1 MMPGDRLLAL
11 RRRYVRDAD
20 ENSGEAFL
28 RAYQRFSGINRET
41 VFDVLLAASMAHVG
55 AGADL
60 ANIDPLLMKAVSET
74 NPGLSATR
82 FFELDGD
89 ALQGA
94 VNTAKG
100 KYFEYLVAER
110 LNRGEQVGPLL
121 LEPGQRAELAERF
134 NQPGWDM
141 QIVDE
146 HGMVVDYLQ
155 MKATQSLGYVAA
167 ALERYPDFQILATSE
182 VSDGEMVLDSG
193 ILDGQLRQVVGD
205 AVREMDYSVSEMFL
219 DYFSPLLPLAVVA
232 GMEGHRLV
240 LGRQSIADFKIT
252 LARRGQRVVATQL
265 AGAAVF
271 AMDGGLLSLPAAVG
285 GGLWFDRVFNQ
296 ASIHAAYAESR
307 ERLLAL
313 RLMQQERV
321 LREGAL

>member
-1 MMPGDRLLAL
+1 MPGVRLQAL
-11 RRRYVRDAD
+11 HRRYARNTD
-20 ENSGEAFL
+20 EIPGEAFL
-28 RAYQRFSGINRET
+28 RSYRRFSRVNRET
-41 VFDVLLAASMAHVG
+41 VFDVLLAATTAHVG
-55 AGADL
+55 SGVDL
-60 ANIDPLLMKAVSET
+60 SSIDPLLLKAVSDT
-74 NPGLSATR
+74 NPGLSGTR
-82 FFELDGD
+82 LLALDGD
-89 ALQGA
+89 AMQGA

-100 KYFEYLVAER
+100 KYFEYLVADR

-155 MKATQSLGYVAA
+155 MKATQSLGYVANA
-167 ALERYPDFQILATSE
+167 IERYPDIQILATSE
-182 VSDGEMVLDSG
+182 VSDSGLVLDSG
-193 ILDGQLRQVVGD
+193 IPDGQLREVVGE
-205 AVREMDYSVSEMFL
+205 AIRELDYSVSEMFL
-219 DYFSPLLPLAVVA
+219 DYFSPLLPLAVVV

-240 LGRQSIADFKIT
+240 LGQQSISCFKIA
-252 LARRGQRVVATQL
+252 LARRGQRIVATQV

-271 AMDGGLLSLPAAVG
+271 AMGGGLLSVPAAVA

-296 ASIHAAYAESR
+296 ASIHAAYDESR
-307 ERLLAL
+307 DRLLAL
-313 RLMQQERV
+313 RLMQQERM